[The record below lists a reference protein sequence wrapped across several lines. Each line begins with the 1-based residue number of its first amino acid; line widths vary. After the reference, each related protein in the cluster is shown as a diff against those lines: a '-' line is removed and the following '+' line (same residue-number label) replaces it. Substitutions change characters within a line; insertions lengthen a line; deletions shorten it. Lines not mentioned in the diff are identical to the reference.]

1 MQPVRTILTS
11 GHSMR
16 ISKFSPSSRL
26 MANARR
32 RESPRSRF
40 STGGQGVTALL
51 LAAGLLCSS
60 WGSLP
65 AQTKVPRVAFILD
78 RESPRFA
85 PLVEATQREIQGFF
99 RPGEIELL
107 PPGIGDGTATGIAA
121 ELNRALQDPAVAAV
135 VALGPIGSHLLARS
149 GSPAKPS
156 IAGTIIDA
164 NWQGIA
170 QRDGASGVRHL
181 AYVDPSYPISS
192 TLTDFHHLF
201 AFRRL
206 AILLDKELLQAI
218 PALQPS
224 ALSMVRKATGAQ
236 ALIVSGSNRADAI
249 LAALPADADAV
260 YLTAFPT
267 MREAEYARL
276 IAGLNARHLPT
287 LSYVADPDIRLGAL
301 ASYEPQ
307 ENWQRRAR
315 RIAVDLQRILAGDD
329 AGTLPVELVSAP
341 RLILNL
347 ATARLIGLSPG
358 WSVLTEA
365 ELVGVDSV
373 GPRDTLTL
381 AEAMQRAEAANLD
394 LAAADLEVASGRE
407 DVIRSRANLL
417 PQVDSRVS
425 QTYTRQQ
432 TAAASFGQQPE
443 QLFDG
448 GVTFSMPLYADQA
461 WAGYSSQRS
470 LQRGREGER
479 DQLRLDVVLDA
490 ATAYL
495 GVLQAQ
501 TLADVQR
508 SNLYRTRSNLEV
520 ARLRE
525 GVGSASRADIYRWQG
540 EVATARRDLI
550 SAETQVRVS
559 QLELKRLLNRPM
571 EQPLAQ
577 APVTLGDPALLA
589 QDSTVLS
596 WFDDPARFALLTD
609 FLVGEALRVSPEL
622 TRVDASISAQ
632 RRQRTASSRAF
643 WLPSLSLQGGV
654 SNVFGR
660 GGAGSAV
667 PAFPTTTAF
676 PTQPDLT
683 WQLRLEATLP
693 IFSGFDNTAT
703 RVQTGL
709 DLDRLELQK
718 DAVKL
723 GVNQRVRA
731 ALETAASSYAA
742 IALTKDAAEAA
753 GQNYTLVSDAYASGA
768 ASITT
773 VLDAQSAALTSSEE
787 AANAIHD
794 FLLDLMKV
802 ERAMGTFGV
811 LQPPEQR
818 SAFLEQ
824 LRALGQKQAPR

>member
-1 MQPVRTILTS
+1 MN
-11 GHSMR
+11 
-16 ISKFSPSSRL
+16 
-26 MANARR
+26 AARR
-32 RESPRSRF
+32 RLLPPSSVGSVYEASLQVLTLGLGLTCCLAA
-40 STGGQGVTALL
+40 TGG
-51 LAAGLLCSS
+51 
-60 WGSLP
+60 
-65 AQTKVPRVAFILD
+65 AQQQPPRIAFILD
-78 RESPRFA
+78 RESARFA
-85 PLVEATQREIQGFF
+85 PLVAATQREIQGFF

-107 PPGIGDGTATGIAA
+107 PPRAGDGTAAGIVS
-121 ELNRALQDPAVAAV
+121 ELSGVMRDSSVTAV
-135 VALGPIGSHLLARS
+135 VTLGPIASHLLARS
-149 GSPAKPS
+149 GSPAKPA

-164 NWQGIA
+164 DWQAIPN
-170 QRDGASGVRHL
+170 RDGTSGVRRL
-181 AYVDPSYPISS
+181 AYVDPSYPVRN
-192 TLTDFHHLF
+192 TLADFHHLIGF
-201 AFRRL
+201 HRI
-206 AILLDKELLQAI
+206 AILLDRDQVAAI
-218 PALQPS
+218 PALKAS
-224 ALSMVRKATGAQ
+224 AIAMVRKATGAE
-236 ALIVSGSNRADAI
+236 ARVVSGSDRADAI
-249 LAALPADADAV
+249 LAALPAGVDAV
-260 YLTAFPT
+260 YLTALPT
-267 MREAEYARL
+267 MLDAEYARL
-276 IAGLNARHLPT
+276 ITGLNARHLPT
-287 LSYVADPDIRLGAL
+287 LSYMADPDIRLGAL
-301 ASYEPQ
+301 ASYEPP

-341 RLILNL
+341 RLTLNL
-347 ATARLIGLSPG
+347 ATARLIGVSLG
-358 WSVLTEA
+358 WSVLTDA
-365 ELVGVDSV
+365 ELVGVDSA
-373 GPRDTLTL
+373 GPRDTVTL
-381 AEAMQRAEAANLD
+381 AQAMQRAEAANLD

-417 PQVDSRVS
+417 PQVDSRVT

-448 GVTFSMPLYADQA
+448 AVSFSMPLYADEA

-495 GVLQAQ
+495 GVLEAQ

-550 SAETQVRVS
+550 SAETQVRVAR
-559 QLELKRLLNRPM
+559 LELKRLLNRPM

-596 WFDDPARFALLTD
+596 WFDDPARFAVLTD
-609 FLVGEALRVSPEL
+609 FLVAEALRLSPEL
-622 TRVDASISAQ
+622 TQVDASISAQ
-632 RRQRTASSRAF
+632 RRQRTASGRAL

-654 SNVFGR
+654 SNVFDR
-660 GGAGSAV
+660 GGAGAAV
-667 PAFPTTTAF
+667 PTFPSTTAF
-676 PTQPDLT
+676 PSAPDLT

-703 RVQTGL
+703 RVQAGI

-723 GVNQRVRA
+723 AVNQRVRA

-753 GQNYTLVSDAYASGA
+753 GRNYTLVSDAYASGA

-794 FLLDLMKV
+794 FLRDLLKV

-818 SAFLEQ
+818 SAFLER
-824 LRALGQKQAPR
+824 LRSLAAKQAP